1 MEYLEQV
8 LKLETAIRRNVG
20 AGSAVLMTD
29 KVILVID
36 RHTSIVA
43 QVRVTPGDP
52 DSVLRSLYGLLL
64 IVSED

>member
-1 MEYLEQV
+1 
-8 LKLETAIRRNVG
+8 
-20 AGSAVLMTD
+20 VLMTD
-29 KVILVID
+29 SVILVID
-36 RHTSIVA
+36 RHTNIVA